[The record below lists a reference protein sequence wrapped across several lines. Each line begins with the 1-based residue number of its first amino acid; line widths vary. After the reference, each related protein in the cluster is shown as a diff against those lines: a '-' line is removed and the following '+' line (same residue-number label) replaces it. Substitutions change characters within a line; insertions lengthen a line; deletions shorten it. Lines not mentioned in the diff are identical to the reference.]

1 MADIPI
7 AAASK
12 RKTNHNE
19 MRSNNLSLVL
29 NLILSSP
36 AHISRAG
43 VSKSTELTRAT
54 ASSLVDELIELGY
67 LREIGVDKN
76 SSPGKPAVLLDICP
90 DKIFAIGLSLR
101 ESTLY
106 LAKVNLLG

>member
-36 AHISRAG
+36 AHISRVG

-67 LREIGVDKN
+67 
-76 SSPGKPAVLLDICP
+76 
-90 DKIFAIGLSLR
+90 
-101 ESTLY
+101 
-106 LAKVNLLG
+106 

>member
-90 DKIFAIGLSLR
+90 DKIFAIGL
-101 ESTLY
+101 
-106 LAKVNLLG
+106 